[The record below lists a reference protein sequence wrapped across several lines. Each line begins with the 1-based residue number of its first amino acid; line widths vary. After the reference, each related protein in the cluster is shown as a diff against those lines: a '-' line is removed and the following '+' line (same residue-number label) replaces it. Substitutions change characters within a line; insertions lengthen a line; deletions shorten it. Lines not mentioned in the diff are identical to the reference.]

1 MIKYKSVNGLPVD
14 EQGNLVECKYSLVQ
28 GDYVLVFDSNEE
40 LMAYINPDVNIYKRG
55 LIEQQAEDLFDQA
68 LADNWYSRFDVQ
80 FYATQGEQIAID
92 LMTYYD
98 FLWSTIEANFADN
111 DYDFEL
117 PTFDIRK

>member
-1 MIKYKSVNGLPVD
+1 MIKYNSVNGLPVD

-40 LMAYINPDVNIYKRG
+40 LMSYINPDANIYKRG

-80 FYATQGEQIAID
+80 FYATQGEQKAID

-111 DYDFEL
+111 DFDFEL